1 MAVNIAIAVLKGC
14 AGVAFSSQAL
24 FADAVHSLSDLVTD
38 IAVVLGVR
46 YWTAPA
52 DERHP
57 YGHGKIEALVTLF
70 IAIVLVVVSYE
81 LGAHA
86 IRSLV
91 SGEMSVP
98 GLPALYVAL
107 ASVVSKEWIFRWTRR
122 VARAVK
128 SPALEANAWHHR
140 SDAISSIPVAIAV
153 AVAYVWPSLAW
164 VDAVGAILVALFI
177 LRVSWEIAHPAL
189 QELVDAEIGDKSS
202 EVAALARTVGGVAG
216 VHKVRVR
223 RYGGAFV
230 ADLHVHV
237 KADLSVAEG
246 HAIGHDV
253 SSALL
258 SSDLGVVDA
267 IVHVEPA
274 RPE

>member
-153 AVAYVWPSLAW
+153 
-164 VDAVGAILVALFI
+164 GAILVALFI

-202 EVAALARTVGGVAG
+202 EVAALARTVGGVVG